1 MNLPKGVMLTRNV
14 NELKPSTLWG
24 IKLMRMFFWLMVV
37 FGGAGSILLGVGIG
51 LKDHPNRDWNNDVAI
66 FIGIINLTLFVI
78 SIIGYYASHI
88 LKLWEL
94 PMKEKK
100 ANKYMNK
107 LKRYEYYNLLWVL
120 DKQKANKAKEIKH
133 EHKEKSK
140 EEIKNL

>member
-37 FGGAGSILLGVGIG
+37 FGVAGSILLGVGIG

-78 SIIGYYASHI
+78 SIIGYWASHI
-88 LKLWEL
+88 LKIWEL

-100 ANKYMNK
+100 ANKYMTK

-120 DKQKANKAKEIKH
+120 NKQKANKAKEIKQA
-133 EHKEKSK
+133 HKEQSK